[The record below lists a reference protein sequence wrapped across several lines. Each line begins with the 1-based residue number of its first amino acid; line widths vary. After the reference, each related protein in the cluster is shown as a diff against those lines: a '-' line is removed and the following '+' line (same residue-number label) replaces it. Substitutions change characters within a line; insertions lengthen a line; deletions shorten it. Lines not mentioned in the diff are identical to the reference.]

1 MADCRLYIISP
12 PSFNPDNFAA
22 QLSDALSGGDIAS
35 FQLRLKDAE
44 EETIIAAAKI
54 LMPLCHEKDV
64 AFILND
70 NPALA
75 KKIGADG
82 VHLGQSDMTV
92 KEARAMLGSNMIIGA
107 TCHNSKHLSM
117 IAGEEGADYI
127 AFGAF
132 FPTKTKDVKEFAD
145 KAILKWYSNLF
156 ETPCVAIGGITL
168 DNAAELTAQGAD
180 FIAVSS
186 AIWNGTKGAK
196 ITVEKFNEI
205 LAQ

>member
-12 PSFNPDNFAA
+12 PRFDLNDFAA
-22 QLSDALSGGDIAS
+22 QLSDALSGGDVAS

-44 EETIIAAAKI
+44 EKVIIAAAKI
-54 LMPLCHEKDV
+54 LIPLCHEKDV

-70 NPALA
+70 NPVLA

-82 VHLGQSDMTV
+82 VHLGQGDITV
-92 KEARAMLGSNMIIGA
+92 KEAHTMLGSNMIIGA

-132 FPTKTKDVKEFAD
+132 FPTATKDVKEFAN

-156 ETPCVAIGGITL
+156 EIPCVAIGGITL

-180 FIAVSS
+180 FIAVSG
-186 AIWNGTKGAK
+186 AIWNCPEGAK
-196 ITVEKFNEI
+196 IAVEKFNKI
-205 LAQ
+205 LAP